1 MKKWPSRTR
10 PSPRSAKAKEGLNRA
25 PYKQGDCF
33 TKCYKWKPLSLRY
46 SHTSSFPGVKMQML
60 LLSLTLMPWIESHHT
75 LYQQFPIE
83 AQDQTSINTTRGPVN
98 THLRLSPENQLLAVS
113 GNVWECLISRSFP
126 ARYGIT
132 TEAMFKTTERS
143 ILCFE
148 AIKR

>member
-10 PSPRSAKAKEGLNRA
+10 PSPRSAKAKEGLTHA

-33 TKCYKWKPLSLRY
+33 TKCYKWKPLSLLY

-60 LLSLTLMPWIESHHT
+60 LLSLTLMPWTERHHT
-75 LYQQFPIE
+75 LYPAVSRRCTGPDGHKYHQ
-83 AQDQTSINTTRGPVN
+83 GPVN
-98 THLRLSPENQLLAVS
+98 THLRLSPENQLLVVS

-132 TEAMFKTTERS
+132 TEAMLKTTERS